1 MSQRACI
8 VSVVCALA
16 AGMVLAEEA
25 PLLLRPGESML
36 RSFPAP
42 ISAYDAPDWLSVR
55 PMGPSVL
62 RLTAGAGTGQGTL
75 SLIFAGG
82 GTEELRVEILDDAA
96 LYVRALRERLQGVA
110 GVSVREKDGAVL
122 GTVASRTEW
131 EKLQAA
137 IAETAEYFGRQ
148 PVNSVRLRV
157 SDEPARVRQ
166 ELEGLGYVVREQV
179 TQNSPLNELAVEE
192 RKDCVVVS
200 GKTYSDEALAKIR
213 AALRNVGHLAVDAE
227 PQPGEVAC
235 QVNVEVDKY
244 LVITLNVAVLVL
256 SDGEE
261 ERYGRQNAL
270 SVGSMIDFAWGRSSD
285 GGSTRSR
292 SRSATISSGDTG
304 ISASTTDFYAGEEYS
319 RAMLTDSVRFT
330 NHVEEPAKLHVGG
343 TLMVNTG
350 SNTDDTSDNS
360 GLESVEFGLTAE
372 VSGGLVAP
380 NMVLCRMKVERS
392 GEPTGEGA
400 AAYMSTD
407 GVSFETPSFPMI
419 LGRTY
424 VLSHNRNA
432 KVHWSEPSGTPIL
445 RHIPI
450 VRWFFSEE
458 ENNSSS
464 AHVLLLV
471 SPIVEEAES
480 ITMPTSGHAEG
491 VVDDV
496 REKTGALK

>member
-1 MSQRACI
+1 MNLRSLIA
-8 VSVVCALA
+8 VSLSALV
-16 AGMVLAEEA
+16 AGLGFAEETA
-25 PLLLRPGESML
+25 LVLRPGESML

-42 ISAYDAPDWLSVR
+42 ISAYDAPVCLTVQ

-62 RLTAGAGTGQGTL
+62 RLTASKTAGSGTL
-75 SLIFAGG
+75 SLVFSGG
-82 GTEELRVEILDDAA
+82 ATEQIRIEVLDDAA
-96 LYVRALRERLQGVA
+96 LYVRALRERVKDIKGVT
-110 GVSVREKDGAVL
+110 VREKDGAVL
-122 GTVASRTEW
+122 GTVASRAEW
-131 EKLQAA
+131 EQLQAA
-137 IAETAEYFGRQ
+137 IVEVAEYFGRS
-148 PVNSVRLRV
+148 PVNNARLHV
-157 SDEPARVRQ
+157 TDEPMRVRK
-166 ELEGLGYVVREQV
+166 ELEGLGYVLRERV
-179 TQNSPLNELAVEE
+179 TKDSPLNELSVEE
-192 RKDCVVVS
+192 RNDRLVVS
-200 GKTYSDEALAKIR
+200 GKTYSPEALEKIL
-213 AALRNVGHLAVDAE
+213 AALRNVGHLAIGTE
-227 PQPGEVAC
+227 PKPGEIAC
-235 QVNVEVDKY
+235 QVDVEVDKY
-244 LVITLNVAVLVL
+244 LVITLNVAVIVL

-285 GGSTRSR
+285 KGSTRSR

-304 ISASTTDFYAGEEYS
+304 ISASTKDFYAGEEYS

-330 NHVEEPAKLHVGG
+330 NHVKDPAKLHVGG

-372 VSGGLVAP
+372 VSGGLIAP
-380 NMVLCRMKVERS
+380 NMVLCRMKVERT
-392 GEPTGEGA
+392 GDPTGEGA

-407 GVSFETPSFPMI
+407 GVSFETPSFPMT

-432 KVHWSEPSGTPIL
+432 KVHWLEPSGTPIL

-458 ENNSSS
+458 RNNSSS

-471 SPIVEEAES
+471 SPIVEEAEA
-480 ITMPTSGHAEG
+480 ITMPTSGHADG
-491 VVDDV
+491 VVDEV
-496 REKTGALK
+496 REKTGELK